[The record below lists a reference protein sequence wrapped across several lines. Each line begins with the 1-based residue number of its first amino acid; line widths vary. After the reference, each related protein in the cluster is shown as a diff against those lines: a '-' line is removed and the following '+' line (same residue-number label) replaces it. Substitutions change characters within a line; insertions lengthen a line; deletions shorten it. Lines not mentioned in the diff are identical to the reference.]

1 MPAQPITA
9 FATRAALALLLFAAA
24 ACGSSRTLESSVSDI
39 SANTQLKSVLFTD
52 RSHDYSDV
60 DLTFYDG
67 RLMLTGTMRTEAGR
81 KKLVE
86 NAFKA
91 SGVAQVIDEII
102 IADKTSVGQ
111 GFQDARIDQTLRARL
126 VTSDNVTNRNY
137 KMSVSRGVVY
147 LLGVARDEAE
157 LEKTLEVARS
167 VSGVDAVISH
177 VVYRTYPG
185 PAAARR

>member
-1 MPAQPITA
+1 MLALPIAA
-9 FATRAALALLLFAAA
+9 FAARAALAILLIATA
-24 ACGSSRTLESSVSDI
+24 ACGSSRTLEGSVSDI

-52 RSHDYSDV
+52 RSHDYSDI

-67 RLMLTGTMRTEAGR
+67 RLMLTGTMRSEEGR
-81 KKLVE
+81 KKLVD

-91 SGVAQVIDEII
+91 SNVTEVIDEIL
-102 IADKTSVGQ
+102 IAEKTSVGQ
-111 GFQDARIDQTLRARL
+111 GFEDTRIDQTLRARL

-157 LEKTLEVARS
+157 LQKTLEIARS
-167 VSGVDAVISH
+167 VSGVETVISH
-177 VVYRTYPG
+177 VVYRAYPG
-185 PAAARR
+185 PAGAQR